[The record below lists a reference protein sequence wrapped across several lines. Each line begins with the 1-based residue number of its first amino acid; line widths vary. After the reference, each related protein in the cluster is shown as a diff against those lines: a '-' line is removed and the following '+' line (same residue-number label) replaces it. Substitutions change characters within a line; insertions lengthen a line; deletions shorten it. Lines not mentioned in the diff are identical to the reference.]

1 MRPSF
6 RFGPRTMRFALAG
19 LALAGVI
26 AGPATGAAAST
37 AISSPS
43 GSTQPSN
50 HQPRPKPT
58 IVLEHGAW
66 ADGSSWS
73 GVVTRL
79 QRDGY
84 TVDVPPNP
92 LRGVAGDSAY
102 LASYLATIS
111 GPIVLVG
118 HSYGGFVVTNAATGN
133 PDVKALV
140 YVDAFIP
147 AQGETINSINTQFP
161 GSRLVPAALNFVP
174 SAGGV
179 VDAYVK
185 PTQFGSVLGNDLSP
199 RQNAELAATQRPIAA
214 SALADVS
221 GPPAWTGIRSWAVIG
236 TDDHAIPPAA
246 QQFMA
251 QRAHATVTTIHASHL
266 SLISQPVAVESVI
279 EDAAR
284 HTG

>member
-1 MRPSF
+1 MRTPVSF
-6 RFGPRTMRFALAG
+6 TRRTMRFAVAG
-19 LALAGVI
+19 LALAGVV
-26 AGPATGAAAST
+26 AFPSAVASAST
-37 AISSPS
+37 ASSSHP
-43 GSTQPSN
+43 G
-50 HQPRPKPT
+50 PKPT

-66 ADGSSWS
+66 ADGSSWN
-73 GVVTRL
+73 GVVKRL

-92 LRGVAGDSAY
+92 LRGAASDSAY

-118 HSYGGFVVTNAATGN
+118 HSYGGFVTTNAATGN
-133 PDVKALV
+133 TNVKALV
-140 YVDAFIP
+140 YVDAYIP
-147 AQGETINSINTQFP
+147 AQGDTINSINAQFP
-161 GSRLVPAALNFVP
+161 GSQLVPTALNFVP

-185 PTQFGSVLGNDLSP
+185 PGLFASILGNDLSAKK
-199 RQNAELAATQRPIAA
+199 NAELAATQRPIAA
-214 SALADVS
+214 SALGDVS
-221 GPPAWTGIRSWAVIG
+221 GPPAWTSIPSWAVIG

-251 QRAHATVTTIHASHL
+251 QRAHATITKINASHL
-266 SLISQPVAVESVI
+266 SLISQPAKVDSVI

-284 HTG
+284 HTA